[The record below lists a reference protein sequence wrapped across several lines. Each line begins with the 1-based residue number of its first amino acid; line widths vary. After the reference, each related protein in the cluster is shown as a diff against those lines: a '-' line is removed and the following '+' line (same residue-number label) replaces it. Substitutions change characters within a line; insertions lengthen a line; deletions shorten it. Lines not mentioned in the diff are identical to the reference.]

1 MLKMVTLVNKQRTDL
16 RTTKNKVQNQE
27 DLDKLSQNKVYFETV
42 AHIC

>member
-1 MLKMVTLVNKQRTDL
+1 MLKIVTLVNKQRTDL

-42 AHIC
+42 PHIC

>member
-27 DLDKLSQNKVYFETV
+27 DLDKLSQNKV
-42 AHIC
+42 